1 MLVAALGLGL
11 VVRPALLTPG
21 LANGPPRPLASA
33 LGQANGASRPV
44 QARASRLSASVEPP
58 EPLELPVC
66 HTGLEPRTRRAP
78 TGLRSATHTPA
89 CASSPWTGLPDEHL
103 HRGHGCLR
111 RHLCP
116 GRHSNLCATDL
127 PIPVSHRSP
136 ADRLASR
143 VARATPPS
151 MHLSVYPTLTR
162 LRQLRAVLRAG
173 GVRLAR
179 RQCMRRA
186 HAITGPAARRRSPR
200 WAEVR

>member
-33 LGQANGASRPV
+33 LRQATGASQPV
-44 QARASRLSASVEPP
+44 QARASPLRLSAGSEPP

-78 TGLRSATHTPA
+78 TGLGPATHRAA
-89 CASSPWTGLPDEHL
+89 CASPWTGLPDEHL
-103 HRGHGCLR
+103 HRGHRRLR

-136 ADRLASR
+136 ADRL
-143 VARATPPS
+143 ARATPPS

-200 WAEVR
+200 WAEVH